1 MRYLKHKKVGIIGL
15 GNMGHAILRGLARS
29 AGAGKRM
36 LGGYDCDTGKARS
49 AGKPLGVPIYP
60 SVTDLAG
67 SCDIVIIAVKPQNF
81 DELAGELSG
90 NVSGKLV
97 ISIAAGI
104 KTRYIEKAI
113 GAKTRVVRVMPN
125 TPALVGAGITAVCR
139 GRHASAADLK
149 TAEEIFSSI
158 GATVVMEEKY
168 FDLVTAISG
177 SGPAYFFYLKEAL
190 IEAAVKM
197 GMGKDVAKALVS
209 KTALGAAKLLIE
221 TGHEPGILRQRVTSK
236 GGTTEEAIKVFDKA
250 SFKRIVEKAV
260 IAAARRSKELSG
272 D

>member
-1 MRYLKHKKVGIIGL
+1 MRYLKRKKVGVIGL
-15 GNMGHAILRGLARS
+15 GNMGHAVLRGLAS
-29 AGAGKRM
+29 PAGACRRL
-36 LGGYDCDTGKARS
+36 LGGYDCNTAKARS
-49 AGKPLGVPIYP
+49 VGRSLGVSVYP
-60 SVTDLAG
+60 SVKDLVG
-67 SCDIVIIAVKPQNF
+67 FSDIVIIAVKPQNF
-81 DELAGELSG
+81 DELARELSG

-97 ISIAAGI
+97 ISVAAGI
-104 KTRYIEKAI
+104 KTRYIEKTINA
-113 GAKTRVVRVMPN
+113 GTRVVRVMPN

-139 GRHASAADLK
+139 GKYASSADLK
-149 TAEEIFSSI
+149 AAEKIFSSVGSTIVI
-158 GATVVMEEKY
+158 GEKY

-190 IEAAVKM
+190 IEAAAKM
-197 GMGKDVAKALVS
+197 GMDRDVARALVS

-250 SFKRIVEKAV
+250 AFKRIVEKAV

-272 D
+272 G